1 MTVSFL
7 PSERGHS
14 NFGLTLKLLD
24 GSVILEIIPSFRS
37 VRTLHAHFAKKVL
50 SRHFPRII
58 SKPDPPQVRG
68 STKCHIHSLSPIDNR
83 SRMLLVMRSTCGSA
97 PRNPCTQSVVPDV
110 NTVPPRV

>member
-37 VRTLHAHFAKKVL
+37 VRTPHVHFAKKAL
-50 SRHFPRII
+50 SRHFPEII
-58 SKPDPPQVRG
+58 GKPDPPQVRG

-83 SRMLLVMRSTCGSA
+83 SRMFLVMRSTCGSA
-97 PRNPCTQSVVPDV
+97 PRNPCAQSVVPDV